1 MPAAVSASTSQ
12 VDGSWQRSTCRPPG
26 PRLAASYR
34 RDVIVH
40 PDWRRCHRN
49 SVVVLTAL
57 IAVLAM
63 HGLTSDHG
71 MGMPSMRVTAGP
83 AMHGGSDPHHVMSS
97 VLTAAASQ
105 LRGSVVASS
114 VSAAAD
120 QLGHAGG
127 VCVGI
132 LGIALLLWLLAR
144 SRRSQH
150 LPASFRRRLAARAIQ
165 SRAGPLPPLLCPSLV
180 RLGISRT

>member
-1 MPAAVSASTSQ
+1 MKRSPESPRAA
-12 VDGSWQRSTCRPPG
+12 R
-26 PRLAASYR
+26 YR

-40 PDWRRCHRN
+40 PDWRRWHRN

-71 MGMPSMRVTAGP
+71 VGMPSMRATTGP
-83 AMHGGSDPHHVMSS
+83 AVTSTMPRDTDPHHAMSS

-105 LRGSVVASS
+105 LRGSVVAS

-120 QLGHAGG
+120 QLGHAAGM
-127 VCVGI
+127 CVGI
-132 LGIALLLWLLAR
+132 LGIALLLLLLVR
-144 SRRSQH
+144 SRRRRH
-150 LPASFRRRLAARAIQ
+150 LSVAFGRPAVARAILA
-165 SRAGPLPPLLCPSLV
+165 RAGPLPQLLCPSPV